1 MKAMFACPR
10 CSPAAYFE
18 KGKMNGDFLQ
28 NWVLK
33 DPEATLPESINDKR
47 QGGVLLGMGRV
58 G

>member
-1 MKAMFACPR
+1 
-10 CSPAAYFE
+10 
-18 KGKMNGDFLQ
+18 MNGDFLQ